1 MADVTRTGNPF
12 FDAWMDAGRRFLEPV
27 GQANPM
33 TAMIGG
39 AGMSDAVTR
48 AQENLGALP
57 APGRRLG
64 EGVEPLA
71 VVRLPPRTA
80 ATASPR
86 RRCGR

>member
-27 GQANPM
+27 GQSNPM

-39 AGMSDAVTR
+39 AEMSDAVAR
-48 AQENLGALP
+48 AQETWELCQRQTADWVKASSRWHL
-57 APGRRLG
+57 
-64 EGVEPLA
+64 
-71 VVRLPPRTA
+71 VRLRLRTA